1 VAEHAQVGHVVTSAQ
16 SKVATIL
23 KLDFEGLADPG
34 GDFRE
39 DMARELHDQVAQT
52 MYAIKVELAN
62 FRSSQYGREAVL
74 REVDLLENL
83 TLEVLR
89 NVRRLV
95 RDLREDP
102 ALQGGLIAGLRNH
115 LIPRFE
121 RLSGQVVDLRVSTV
135 WPARLNEQAEVNVY
149 RIIQEALNNA
159 WRHAQGPSVAVTLD
173 LIGSRAVVLVS
184 DIGLPPAASRA
195 VRVHGN
201 GVLGMRERAALLG
214 GRMKVDAGPA
224 GTMVRASFPLVN
236 LLP

>member
-1 VAEHAQVGHVVTSAQ
+1 LAEQAQIGHVIEGAQ
-16 SKVATIL
+16 SQVATIF
-23 KLDFEGLADPG
+23 KLDLGGLTDPG
-34 GDFRE
+34 RDVRE
-39 DMARELHDQVAQT
+39 DMARELHDQVVQT

-74 REVDLLENL
+74 REVDLLEKL

-95 RDLREDP
+95 SDLRDDP
-102 ALQGGLIAGLRNH
+102 ALQEGLIAGLRNH
-115 LIPRFE
+115 LVPRFE
-121 RLSGQVVDLRVSTV
+121 RLSGQAVDLRVSPS
-135 WPARLNEQAEVNVY
+135 WPSRLNEQAEVNVY

-159 WRHAQGPSVAVTLD
+159 WRHAEGPSVAVTLD
-173 LIGSRAVVLVS
+173 LIRSRAVVLVS
-184 DIGLPPAASRA
+184 DIGSPSTAAQAS
-195 VRVHGN
+195 RVHGN

>member
-1 VAEHAQVGHVVTSAQ
+1 LAEQAQTGHVIAGAQ
-16 SKVATIL
+16 SQVATIL
-23 KLDFEGLADPG
+23 KLDLGGLADPG

-62 FRSSQYGREAVL
+62 FRSSQYGRQAVL
-74 REVDLLENL
+74 QEVDLLEKL

-95 RDLREDP
+95 RDLRDDP
-102 ALQGGLIAGLRNH
+102 ALQDGLIAGLRKH

-121 RLSGQVVDLRVSTV
+121 RLSGQVVDLRVSPS
-135 WPARLNEQAEVNVY
+135 WPSRLNEQAEVNVY

-159 WRHAQGPSVAVTLD
+159 WRHAVGPSVAVTLD
-173 LIGSRAVVLVS
+173 LTRSRAIVLVS
-184 DIGLPPAASRA
+184 DIGIQSTGAHAP
-195 VRVHGN
+195 RVHGN